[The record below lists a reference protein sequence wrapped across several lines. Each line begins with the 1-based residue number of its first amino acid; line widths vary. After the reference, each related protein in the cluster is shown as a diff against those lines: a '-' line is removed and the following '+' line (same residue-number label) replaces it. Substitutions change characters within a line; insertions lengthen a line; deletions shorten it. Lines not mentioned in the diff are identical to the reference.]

1 VVCRP
6 TKVAKLPNRSGLC
19 TAWGLWWRGGL
30 ESQVMLAELRIRDLG
45 VIDDAHL
52 EVSAGLNVLTGETGA
67 GKTMV
72 VDALSLLL
80 GGRADPGAVRAGR
93 PAALVEGRL
102 LTDGDGEVAAALATA
117 GLTDEDGEVVVARQV
132 LAEGR
137 SRAQLQGRMATV
149 AAVADVIRPL
159 VEVHGQHEFQYLLR
173 PGVQRDLLDRF
184 AGGAALDPRAAF
196 ATGWRRL
203 RAVSR
208 ELDELAGMA
217 RERAR
222 EIDLLG
228 HQLDEINAARVR
240 VGESA
245 ELAAE
250 AERLANAEALQQAAA
265 LAHQLLDGDED
276 AGAATALGAAARTVH
291 GPGIHDPALGE
302 LAARGQALAA
312 EVDDLASSLRAYAES
327 VLVDPA
333 RLEEVQARIALL
345 RDLERKYGDDEAAVL
360 AFADQAAGRLAE
372 LEGGTLRSEALEAE
386 AGELR
391 RSLAGIG
398 AALTAARQEAAV
410 RLGESLRV
418 ELADLAMPSAEVR
431 VAVEQDPDDDGL
443 ELDGRR
449 LAATDDGLD
458 RVEIQLAAHPGAPLR
473 PLVRAASG
481 GELSRVMLA
490 LRVVLAG
497 IDRTPTLVFDEVDA
511 GVGGRTAAAVGRRL
525 AQLARHHQVLVVTHL
540 PQIAA
545 HADRH
550 FTVEKR
556 SVDGSTSTDLRLLD
570 DAGRVGELSRML
582 AGMEGSG
589 LAQAHAEELLAA
601 ATAAKSSDAPVVAG
615 ATATATAAGDGE
627 RP

>member
-1 VVCRP
+1 
-6 TKVAKLPNRSGLC
+6 
-19 TAWGLWWRGGL
+19 
-30 ESQVMLAELRIRDLG
+30 MLAELRIRDLG
-45 VIDDAHL
+45 VIDDARL

-72 VDALSLLL
+72 VDALALLL

-102 LTDGDGEVAAALATA
+102 HTGGDREVAAALATA
-117 GLTDEDGEVVVARQV
+117 GVDDEDGEVVVARQV
-132 LAEGR
+132 LVEGR

-159 VEVHGQHEFQYLLR
+159 VEVHGQHEFQDLLR

-184 AGGAALDPRAAF
+184 AGEPALQPRARF
-196 ATGWRRL
+196 AAGWRRL
-203 RAVSR
+203 RAVTR
-208 ELDELAGMA
+208 ELDDLAARA
-217 RERAR
+217 RERER
-222 EIDLLG
+222 EIDLLR
-228 HQLDEINAARVR
+228 HQLDEINAAQVR

-265 LAHQLLDGDED
+265 LAHQLLEGDED
-276 AGAATALGAAARTVH
+276 AGAATALGAAAKAVH
-291 GPGIHDPALGE
+291 GPGAHDPALGE
-302 LAARGQALAA
+302 LAGRAQALAA
-312 EVDDLASSLRAYAES
+312 EVADLASSLRAYAEA

-333 RLEEVQARIALL
+333 RLEEVNLRMALL

-360 AFADQAAGRLAE
+360 AFAGQAAARLAE

-386 AGELR
+386 AAELR
-391 RSLAGIG
+391 RDLATTG
-398 AALTAARQEAAV
+398 AALTAARRAAAA
-410 RLGESLRV
+410 RLGEALRV
-418 ELADLAMPSAEVR
+418 ELADLAMPSAQVV
-431 VAVEQDPDDDGL
+431 VAVEQDPDDAGL
-443 ELDGRR
+443 EVDGRR
-449 LAATDDGLD
+449 LAATEDGLD
-458 RVEIQLAAHPGAPLR
+458 RVDLRLAAHPGAPLR
-473 PLVRAASG
+473 PLGRAASG

-497 IDRTPTLVFDEVDA
+497 VDRTPTLVFDEVDA

-525 AQLARHHQVLVVTHL
+525 AQLAQRHQVLVVTHL

-550 FTVEKR
+550 FTVDKT
-556 SVDGSTSTDLRLLD
+556 SADGTTSTDLRLLD
-570 DAGRVGELSRML
+570 GAGRVGELSRML

-601 ATAAKSSDAPVVAG
+601 ATAARSGDDPVAAG
-615 ATATATAAGDGE
+615 QGTTAAKSGDDPVAAGQGTTAARNGE
-627 RP
+627 PA

>member
-1 VVCRP
+1 
-6 TKVAKLPNRSGLC
+6 
-19 TAWGLWWRGGL
+19 
-30 ESQVMLAELRIRDLG
+30 MLAELRIRDLG

-72 VDALSLLL
+72 VDALALLL

-102 LTDGDGEVAAALATA
+102 RTGYDHQVAAALATA
-117 GLTDEDGEVVVARQV
+117 GVEDEDGEVVVARQV
-132 LAEGR
+132 LVEGR

-149 AAVADVIRPL
+149 AAIADVVRPL
-159 VEVHGQHEFQYLLR
+159 VEVHGQHEFQELLR
-173 PGVQRDLLDRF
+173 PAVQRDLLDRF
-184 AGGAALDPRAAF
+184 AGDAALGPRAAF
-196 ATGWRRL
+196 AAGWRRL
-203 RAVSR
+203 RAVTR
-208 ELDELAGMA
+208 ELDDLATRA
-217 RERAR
+217 RERER
-222 EIDLLG
+222 EIDLLR
-228 HQLDEINAARVR
+228 HQLEEIDAAQVR

-250 AERLANAEALQQAAA
+250 AERLENAEALQQAAA
-265 LAHQLLDGDED
+265 LAHQLLEGEED
-276 AGAATALGAAARTVH
+276 MGPSTALGAAARAVQ
-291 GPGIHDPALGE
+291 GPGAHDRSLGE
-302 LAARGQALAA
+302 LAERAQALAA
-312 EVDDLASSLRAYAES
+312 EVGDLASSLRAYAEA

-333 RLEEVQARIALL
+333 RLEEVNLRMARL

-360 AFADQAAGRLAE
+360 AFAGQAAERLAE

-386 AGELR
+386 AAGLR
-391 RSLAGIG
+391 RDLAGTG
-398 AALTAARQEAAV
+398 AALTAARQEAAA
-410 RLGESLRV
+410 RLGEAIRV
-418 ELADLAMPSAEVR
+418 ELADLAMPSAQVV
-431 VAVEQDPDDDGL
+431 VAVEQDPDDNGL
-443 ELDGRR
+443 EVGGRR
-449 LAATDDGLD
+449 LAATEDGLD
-458 RVEIQLAAHPGAPLR
+458 RVDLRLAAHPGAPLR
-473 PLVRAASG
+473 PLGRAASG

-497 IDRTPTLVFDEVDA
+497 VDRTPTLVFDEVDA

-525 AQLARHHQVLVVTHL
+525 AQLARRHQVLVVTHL

-556 SVDGSTSTDLRLLD
+556 SAEGATSTDVRLLD

-601 ATAAKSSDAPVVAG
+601 ATAAKNG
-615 ATATATAAGDGE
+615 GE
-627 RP
+627 GP

>member
-1 VVCRP
+1 
-6 TKVAKLPNRSGLC
+6 
-19 TAWGLWWRGGL
+19 
-30 ESQVMLAELRIRDLG
+30 MLAELRIRDLG

-615 ATATATAAGDGE
+615 ATATATATAAGDGE

>member
-1 VVCRP
+1 MPRGA
-6 TKVAKLPNRSGLC
+6 TSA
-19 TAWGLWWRGGL
+19 GGL

-45 VIDDAHL
+45 VIDDARL
-52 EVSAGLNVLTGETGA
+52 EVSSGLNVLTGETGA

-80 GGRADPGAVRAGR
+80 GERADPGAVRVGR
-93 PAALVEGRL
+93 EAALVEGRL
-102 LTDGDGEVAAALATA
+102 RPDPDGEAAAALAAA
-117 GLTDEDGEVVVARQV
+117 GAAAEDGEVVVARQV
-132 LAEGR
+132 LAGGR

-149 AAVADVIRPL
+149 AAVAEVVRPI
-159 VEVHGQHEFQYLLR
+159 VEVHGQHEFQGLLR

-184 AGGAALDPRAAF
+184 AGPPVLEPRAEF
-196 ATGWRRL
+196 AAGWRRL
-203 RAVSR
+203 QAVTR
-208 ELDELAGMA
+208 ELDELTTLA

-222 EIDLLG
+222 EADLLRY
-228 HQLDEINAARVR
+228 QLEEIQSAHLR

-250 AERLANAEALQQAAA
+250 AERLTNAETLRQAAA
-265 LAHQLLDGDED
+265 LAHQLLAGEEED
-276 AGAATALGAAARTVH
+276 AGAATVLGAAGRALQ
-291 GPGIHDPALGE
+291 GPAGHDPALGE
-302 LAARGQALAA
+302 LAARAEALA
-312 EVDDLASSLRAYAES
+312 VDVGDLASSLRAYAEA
-327 VLVDPA
+327 VLVDPG
-333 RLEEVQARIALL
+333 RIDEVQARIGLL

-360 AFADQAAGRLAE
+360 AFAEKASGRLAE
-372 LEGGTLRSEALEAE
+372 LEGGALRSEALEAE
-386 AGELR
+386 AAELR
-391 RSLAGIG
+391 GTLAEVG
-398 AALTAARQEAAV
+398 AALTARRLEAAGRLAEAV
-410 RLGESLRV
+410 RA
-418 ELADLAMPSAEVR
+418 ELADLAMPHAEVR
-431 VAVEQDPDDDGL
+431 VAVEQDEDPGGL
-443 ELDGRR
+443 QVGGRR
-449 LAATDDGLD
+449 LAGGDEGLD
-458 RVEIQLAAHPGAPLR
+458 RVEIELAAHPGAPIR

-550 FTVEKR
+550 FSVEKH
-556 SVDGSTSTDLRLLD
+556 SAAGATSTAVRLLD
-570 DAGRVGELSRML
+570 DAGRVSELSRML

-589 LAQAHAEELLAA
+589 LAKAHAEELLAA
-601 ATAAKSSDAPVVAG
+601 ASAAKG
-615 ATATATAAGDGE
+615 GE

>member
-1 VVCRP
+1 
-6 TKVAKLPNRSGLC
+6 
-19 TAWGLWWRGGL
+19 
-30 ESQVMLAELRIRDLG
+30 MLAELRIRDLG
-45 VIDDAHL
+45 VIDDARL

-72 VDALSLLL
+72 VDALALLL

-102 LTDGDGEVAAALATA
+102 HAGDDLQVAAALATA
-117 GLTDEDGEVVVARQV
+117 GVEDEDGEVVVARQV
-132 LAEGR
+132 LVEGR

-149 AAVADVIRPL
+149 ATVADVVRPL
-159 VEVHGQHEFQYLLR
+159 VEVHGQHEFQGLLR
-173 PGVQRDLLDRF
+173 PGTQRDLLDRF
-184 AGGAALDPRAAF
+184 AGEPALAPRAAF
-196 ATGWRRL
+196 AAGWRRL
-203 RAVSR
+203 RTVTR
-208 ELDELAGMA
+208 ELDELNIRA
-217 RERAR
+217 RERER
-222 EIDLLG
+222 EIDLLR
-228 HQLDEINAARVR
+228 HQLEEIEAAQVR

-250 AERLANAEALQQAAA
+250 AERLEHADALQQAAA
-265 LAHQLLDGDED
+265 LAHQLLEADED

-291 GPGIHDPALGE
+291 GPGGHDRALGE
-302 LAARGQALAA
+302 LAERAQALAA
-312 EVDDLASSLRAYAES
+312 EVGDLASSLRAYAES

-333 RLEEVQARIALL
+333 RLEEINTRVALL

-360 AFADQAAGRLAE
+360 AFAGQAAARLAE

-386 AGELR
+386 AAELR
-391 RSLAGIG
+391 RELAGTA
-398 AALTAARQEAAV
+398 AALSAARRDAAA
-410 RLGESLRV
+410 RLGEALLV
-418 ELADLAMPSAEVR
+418 ELADLAMPSAQVV

-443 ELDGRR
+443 EVGGRR
-449 LAATDDGLD
+449 LAATEDGLD
-458 RVEIQLAAHPGAPLR
+458 RVDLLLAAHPGAPLR

-525 AQLARHHQVLVVTHL
+525 AQLARRHQVLVVTHL

-550 FTVEKR
+550 FTVDKT
-556 SVDGSTSTDLRLLD
+556 SAGGTTSTEVRLLD

-601 ATAAKSSDAPVVAG
+601 ATAAKNGRDPG
-615 ATATATAAGDGE
+615 PATTAEPAARGGE

>member
-1 VVCRP
+1 
-6 TKVAKLPNRSGLC
+6 
-19 TAWGLWWRGGL
+19 
-30 ESQVMLAELRIRDLG
+30 MLAELRIRDLG

-72 VDALSLLL
+72 VDALALLL

-102 LTDGDGEVAAALATA
+102 QAGDDPEVKAALAAA
-117 GLTDEDGEVVVARQV
+117 GVSDEDGEVVVARQV
-132 LAEGR
+132 LVEGR

-149 AAVADVIRPL
+149 AAVADVVRPL
-159 VEVHGQHEFQYLLR
+159 VEVHGQHEFQDLLR
-173 PGVQRDLLDRF
+173 PGTQRDLLDRY
-184 AGGAALDPRAAF
+184 AGEAVLGPRAAF
-196 ATGWRRL
+196 AAGWRRL
-203 RAVSR
+203 RAVTR
-208 ELDELAGMA
+208 ELDDLTTRA
-217 RERAR
+217 RERER
-222 EIDLLG
+222 EIDLLR
-228 HQLDEINAARVR
+228 HQLEEIDAAHVR

-265 LAHQLLDGDED
+265 LAHQLLEGDED
-276 AGAATALGAAARTVH
+276 AGAATALGSAAKAVH
-291 GPGIHDPALGE
+291 GPGGHDRALGE
-302 LAARGQALAA
+302 LAERAQALAA
-312 EVDDLASSLRAYAES
+312 EVGDLASSLRAYAEA

-333 RLEEVQARIALL
+333 RLEEVNQRTALL

-360 AFADQAAGRLAE
+360 DFAAQAADRLAE
-372 LEGGTLRSEALEAE
+372 LEGGSLRSEALEGE
-386 AGELR
+386 AARLRQEL
-391 RSLAGIG
+391 AATG
-398 AALTAARQEAAV
+398 ATLTAARREAAA
-410 RLGESLRV
+410 RLGEALRV
-418 ELADLAMPSAEVR
+418 ELADLAMPSARVE
-431 VAVEQDPDDDGL
+431 VAVEQDPDQGGL
-443 ELDGRR
+443 EVDGHR
-449 LAATDDGLD
+449 LAAGEDGLD
-458 RVEIQLAAHPGAPLR
+458 RVDLRLAAHPGAPLR
-473 PLVRAASG
+473 PLGRAASG

-497 IDRTPTLVFDEVDA
+497 VDRTPTLVFDEVDA

-525 AQLARHHQVLVVTHL
+525 AELARRHQVLVVTHL

-550 FTVEKR
+550 FTVDKR
-556 SVDGSTSTDLRLLD
+556 SADEVTSTELRLLD

-601 ATAAKSSDAPVVAG
+601 ATAAKHGGAP
-615 ATATATAAGDGE
+615 
-627 RP
+627 P

>member
-1 VVCRP
+1 
-6 TKVAKLPNRSGLC
+6 
-19 TAWGLWWRGGL
+19 
-30 ESQVMLAELRIRDLG
+30 MLAELRIRDLG

-52 EVSAGLNVLTGETGA
+52 VVSAGLNVLTGETGA

-102 LTDGDGEVAAALATA
+102 DTGGDGEVAKALAAA
-117 GLTDEDGEVVVARQV
+117 GVEDEDGELLVARQV

-149 AAVADVIRPL
+149 ASVAEVLRPL
-159 VEVHGQHEFQYLLR
+159 VEVHGQHEFQHLLR

-184 AGGAALDPRAAF
+184 AGGAVLEQRAAF
-196 ATGWRRL
+196 AAGWPRL
-203 RAVSR
+203 RAVTR
-208 ELDELAGMA
+208 ELDELATMA

-222 EIDLLG
+222 ESDLLR
-228 HQLDEINAARVR
+228 HQLDEIGAARVR

-250 AERLANAEALQQAAA
+250 AERLANAESLQQAAA
-265 LAHQLLDGDED
+265 LAHQLLERDDD
-276 AGAATALGAAARTVH
+276 AGAATALGAAARAVQ
-291 GPGIHDPALGE
+291 GPGGHDPALGE
-302 LAARGQALAA
+302 LSGRAQALAA
-312 EVDDLASSLRAYAES
+312 EVGDLASSLRAYAEA

-386 AGELR
+386 AAQLR
-391 RSLAGIG
+391 HDLAGLG
-398 AALTAARQEAAV
+398 AALTAARRRAAA
-410 RLGESLRV
+410 RLGEALRV
-418 ELADLAMPSAEVR
+418 ELADLAMPSAEVL
-431 VAVEQDPDDDGL
+431 VAVEQDEDAAGL
-443 ELDGRR
+443 EVDGVR
-449 LAATDDGLD
+449 LAAGDDGLD
-458 RVEIQLAAHPGAPLR
+458 RVEVRLAAHPGAPLR
-473 PLVRAASG
+473 PLGRAASG

-497 IDRTPTLVFDEVDA
+497 VDRTPTLVFDEVDA

-550 FTVEKR
+550 FTVDKR
-556 SVDGSTSTDLRLLD
+556 SADGETSTDLRLLD
-570 DAGRVGELSRML
+570 DAGRVAELSRML
-582 AGMEGSG
+582 AGMESSG

-601 ATAAKSSDAPVVAG
+601 ATAAKH
-615 ATATATAAGDGE
+615 GE
-627 RP
+627 LP